1 MKLELKNIQVCK
13 WASEETHCYQA
24 VVYVNGKPAIEVSNE
39 GHGGEDNQDPI
50 ETSKKDI
57 VGEVN
62 TWCENNLPKWKAS
75 DGEMI
80 PTSLAI
86 WCCDEV
92 NKHLVQKAHKSS
104 FNRNIKK
111 KIMYIENDKL
121 EGVYFKN
128 TNVLTEKHFEFFKKK
143 YPHRKPLNFMPKQK
157 AFELYAKYMD
167 KV

>member
-1 MKLELKNIQVCK
+1 MKLELKNIKVCK

-24 VVYVNGKPAIEVSNE
+24 VVYVNGKPAIGVSNE
-39 GHGGEDNQDPI
+39 GHGGGDSQWAIDSNNR
-50 ETSKKDI
+50 TI
-57 VGEVN
+57 VDEVN
-62 TWCENNLPKWKAS
+62 TWCEKNLPKWKGHG
-75 DGEMI
+75 DEMY
-80 PTSLAI
+80 PTDLEI
-86 WCCDEV
+86 WCGDEV
-92 NKHLVQKAHKSS
+92 NKYLVQKAHKQS

-121 EGVYFKN
+121 AGMYFKN

-167 KV
+167 KL

>member
-1 MKLELKNIQVCK
+1 MKLELKNIKVCK

-50 ETSKKDI
+50 ETSKRDI

-62 TWCENNLPKWKAS
+62 TWCENNLPKWEAS
-75 DGEMI
+75 DGEML
-80 PTSLAI
+80 PTCLAI

-111 KIMYIENDKL
+111 KIMDEIKRLKSQCNGAPQFSIDASL
-121 EGVYFKN
+121 PSLNVNFAIFYFIKDILAL
-128 TNVLTEKHFEFFKKK
+128 VG
-143 YPHRKPLNFMPKQK
+143 
-157 AFELYAKYMD
+157 D
-167 KV
+167 